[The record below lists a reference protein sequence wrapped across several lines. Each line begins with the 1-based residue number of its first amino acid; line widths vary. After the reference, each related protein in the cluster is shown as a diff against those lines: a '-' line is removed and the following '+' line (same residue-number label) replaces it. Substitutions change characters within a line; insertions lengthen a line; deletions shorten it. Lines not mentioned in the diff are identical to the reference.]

1 MSGDDIDFVRQESFR
16 VPCITE
22 GIDKTHF
29 YDEDCRG
36 NEFETWMFRQ
46 PVFDL
51 KKRGKDY

>member
-1 MSGDDIDFVRQESFR
+1 MHHR
-16 VPCITE
+16 
-22 GIDKTHF
+22 IDKTHF

-51 KKRGKDY
+51 KEERKKIIEG